1 MTTNRRAHLLSTT
14 AVSLG
19 LILAA
24 CGSDTVATA
33 PEVSAT
39 SDSPTTTPSEPPPT
53 GTSAGS
59 NSDPES
65 AYRTW
70 LAALEAQDAEAACAR
85 NAPSFTIALR
95 QEAILEKRA
104 RMGDPCVDFVALL
117 WDDPDREYDPVAVEA
132 TQVNAERAILAVD
145 FPGTD
150 QTVTLTI
157 PRGVGTSWYVAT
169 TEDRSAGTE
178 DVTQRWVKAWCDLE
192 PTMTTDQI
200 VDLMGEP
207 SGEYTVSNGGE
218 PQLYWARREYDF
230 RVYFD
235 VRGTVLD
242 LVGDY
247 DELSAADRE
256 LLPCPEL
263 R

>member
-1 MTTNRRAHLLSTT
+1 MASTVRKATSAIT
-14 AVSLG
+14 AFVTISALT
-19 LILAA
+19 A
-24 CGSDTVATA
+24 CGPTA
-33 PEVSAT
+33 DDGAANDPAVPAEPRVSTA
-39 SDSPTTTPSEPPPT
+39 DVEPPASSDP
-53 GTSAGS
+53 
-59 NSDPES
+59 SDPE
-65 AYRTW
+65 AVYRSW
-70 LAALEAQDAEAACAR
+70 LAALDGQDAEAACAR

-95 QEAILEKRA
+95 KEAILEKRA
-104 RMGDPCVDFVALL
+104 QLGDPCVDFVALL
-117 WDDPDREYDPVAVEA
+117 WEDPDREYEPVAVEA
-132 TQVNAERAILAVD
+132 TQVTAERAILAVD
-145 FPGTD
+145 FPGTN

-157 PRGVGTSWYVAT
+157 PRGVGKSWYVAT
-169 TEDRSAGTE
+169 TEDRTAGTE
-178 DVTQRWVKAWCDLE
+178 DVTQRWVNVWCDLE
-192 PTMTTDQI
+192 PAMTADQI

-230 RVYFD
+230 RVYLD
-235 VRGTVLD
+235 VQGTVLD

>member
-1 MTTNRRAHLLSTT
+1 MTTNRRAHLLGTT
-14 AVSLG
+14 VVGLG
-19 LILAA
+19 LLLAA
-24 CGSDTVATA
+24 CGSDPDATV
-33 PEVSAT
+33 PEGSAT
-39 SDSPTTTPSEPPPT
+39 SESPTTTPTEPPAADIP
-53 GTSAGS
+53 AGS
-59 NSDPES
+59 STDPEA
-65 AYRTW
+65 AYRSW

-95 QEAILEKRA
+95 QEAILVKRA
-104 RMGDPCVDFVALL
+104 RLGDPCVDFVALL
-117 WDDPDREYDPVAVEA
+117 WEDPDREYDPVAVEA
-132 TQVNAERAILAVD
+132 TQVTAERAILAVD

-169 TEDRSAGTE
+169 TEDRTAGTE
-178 DVTQRWVKAWCDLE
+178 DVSQRWVNAWCDLE
-192 PTMTTDQI
+192 PAMTTDQI

-230 RVYFD
+230 RVYLD
-235 VRGTVLD
+235 AQGTVLD

-247 DELSAADRE
+247 DELSAADRD